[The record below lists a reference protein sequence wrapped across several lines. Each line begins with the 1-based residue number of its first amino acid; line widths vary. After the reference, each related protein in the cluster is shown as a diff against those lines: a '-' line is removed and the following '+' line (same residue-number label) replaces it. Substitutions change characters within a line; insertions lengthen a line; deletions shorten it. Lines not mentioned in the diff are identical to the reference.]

1 MVDGGKTEN
10 WWWTM
15 RPSTPSLWSIRAGRP
30 DDAALDDEETGPS
43 VDSLQGETGQS
54 AVDSQAAA
62 DVMRMM
68 LMTTVVAVAA
78 VEEEEEAVEEE
89 EAGMSFRIAL
99 FPRLCASPKTHQH
112 THTHRSLVARA
123 LFVLVLVS
131 TREQIFRHSFSVYR
145 PRNPSVVEIDGI
157 RWSFKQT
164 EREREQRG
172 VRASTTLMKEKQSVV
187 FVRYVATVGKMI
199 LQN

>member
-112 THTHRSLVARA
+112 THTHTQKLGSPRSLCSGPCKYERTDLSS
-123 LFVLVLVS
+123 LFLCL
-131 TREQIFRHSFSVYR
+131 
-145 PRNPSVVEIDGI
+145 PS
-157 RWSFKQT
+157 
-164 EREREQRG
+164 
-172 VRASTTLMKEKQSVV
+172 KEPKCC
-187 FVRYVATVGKMI
+187 
-199 LQN
+199 